1 MSKRLDFSARGQARV
16 VLIVVTGVIVTM
28 AVAAVAV
35 SYTTQFMDP
44 GARAL
49 TWDSAILIPILM
61 SGPIF
66 YLFASKL
73 RELAIAHYELAII
86 ASQDSLTTCLN
97 RGAFVTLVDA
107 YLSQVNAAKP
117 IGGAMLVI
125 DADNF
130 KTINDRF
137 GHATGDHALRLIAA
151 AIKDGLRPDDLVG
164 RVGGEE
170 FAVFLPHV
178 DDATAVRV
186 AERICHKVGSVEFA
200 PTGKRERIS
209 VSVGGVG
216 FAGPIP
222 FDDLFRAADARLY
235 EAKRNGRDRVEFR
248 TAFPQPSPPCSV
260 SSSGRSIRAGTPA
273 TSYGPAPAQLRQGR
287 HAPARLVSPA

>member
-1 MSKRLDFSARGQARV
+1 MFKRLDFSPRGRARV
-16 VLIVVTGVIVTM
+16 ALVAIAGVAVSM
-28 AVAAVAV
+28 AVAGLTV
-35 SYTTQFMDP
+35 SYTTQFMEP
-44 GARAL
+44 GVRAL
-49 TWDSAILIPILM
+49 TWGAAILIPIFM

-73 RELAIAHYELAII
+73 RELALAHHELAII

-117 IGGAMLVI
+117 VGGAMLVI

-130 KTINDRF
+130 KAINDRF
-137 GHATGDHALRLIAA
+137 GHSTGDQALRLIAA
-151 AIKDGLRPDDLVG
+151 AIKEGLRPDDLVG

-170 FAVFLPHV
+170 FAVFLPLV

-186 AERICHKVGSVEFA
+186 AERICQRVGSVKFA
-200 PTGKRERIS
+200 PTGKQERIS

-216 FAGPIP
+216 FFGPMP

-235 EAKRNGRDRVEFR
+235 EAKRNGRNRVEFR
-248 TAFPQPSPPCSV
+248 TS
-260 SSSGRSIRAGTPA
+260 
-273 TSYGPAPAQLRQGR
+273 AQQ
-287 HAPARLVSPA
+287 AA

>member
-1 MSKRLDFSARGQARV
+1 MYCWAMRRSEL
-16 VLIVVTGVIVTM
+16 
-28 AVAAVAV
+28 AVAGVAV
-35 SYTTQFMDP
+35 FYIAQSMNP
-44 GARAL
+44 GARSLA
-49 TWDSAILIPILM
+49 WASAMLIPILM
-61 SGPIF
+61 SGPIL

-107 YLSQVNAAKP
+107 YLSQVNALKP

-137 GHATGDHALRLIAA
+137 GHATGDQALRLIAG
-151 AIKDGLRPDDLVG
+151 AIKEGLRPDDLVG

-170 FAVFLPHV
+170 FAVFLPLV
-178 DDATAVRV
+178 DDATAVCI
-186 AERICHKVGSVEFA
+186 AERICQRVGSVKFA
-200 PTGKRERIS
+200 PTGKQERIS

-216 FAGPIP
+216 FVGSMP
-222 FDDLFRAADARLY
+222 FDELFKAADARLY
-235 EAKRNGRDRVEFR
+235 EAKRRGRDRVEFR
-248 TAFPQPSPPCSV
+248 TSV
-260 SSSGRSIRAGTPA
+260 HQAA
-273 TSYGPAPAQLRQGR
+273 
-287 HAPARLVSPA
+287 